1 MTRQAAGVMWLPWSR
16 RLTLFLIKHP
26 TTDTNLSAPLED
38 ISSSPHLPQLF
49 PSPSPSTILFISALQ
64 LLMTH
69 ELELQPPAPND
80 ASQLWCQCGVIR
92 HDGDGEGGCWVLGR
106 GGGLHS
112 LQTVA
117 TLRMTCPVSS
127 SSSKCAP
134 SFVRA
139 AAEAGTRCHHH
150 PRLAIC

>member
-69 ELELQPPAPND
+69 ALQPPAPND
-80 ASQLWCQCGVIR
+80 ASQLWCQCGVIH
-92 HDGDGEGGCWVLGR
+92 HDGDGEGGAGCWAGE
-106 GGGLHS
+106 
-112 LQTVA
+112 A
-117 TLRMTCPVSS
+117 VSS
-127 SSSKCAP
+127 LCKQWQHSAWRVQCPSAHLKCAP

-139 AAEAGTRCHHH
+139 AAEAGTRCPHHHH